1 MTDSEAIYP
10 LKTDLLRHRSIRGA
24 TITAASQAAKFVLML
39 GSQIILARL
48 LNPADFGIVAMVAP
62 ILGFVTIMADLGLL
76 QAVVQ
81 RPVLTRGE
89 LNAVFWINAV
99 LSIAM
104 AVLLMGLAPLLAWIY
119 HEPKLIPVTLAL
131 ASLVVVT
138 GLTLVQIALLNR
150 TMGFVVLSGAET
162 LSLALGLGAGALAAW
177 KGLGYWS
184 LVISQATISVS
195 AASIFWVASSWRP
208 SRPAFKSESLAIL
221 RFGGNITVS
230 NIANYLNTVLDNV
243 LVGYNLGEA
252 PLGLYD
258 RAWKLAVLPMTQL
271 LAPINRVAVPAL
283 SGLAND
289 AERYRNAFAQMLRVL
304 LVVALP
310 GLAVAVMAADPMIGL
325 LFGAKWRGVAPVF
338 SWLCVGALVTPVNY
352 AMFWIFVSQGRA
364 RDQMIYGTAAAI
376 INILAY
382 VAGVHWGL
390 VGVARTSAISVYLL
404 QAPLL
409 VWAGSR
415 SGPIDRAFF
424 FRIIYPFILST
435 LGALAA
441 IKLYDHVHGVTGFV
455 DLAAAVAGAYAASLA
470 ILACFPSGRAAIRN
484 VFAVGKALTSSS
496 LGRLPPKANSA

>member
-1 MTDSEAIYP
+1 MADSDAIYP
-10 LKTDLLRHRSIRGA
+10 LKTDSLRHRSIRGA

-48 LNPADFGIVAMVAP
+48 LNPVDFGIVAMVAP

-76 QAVVQ
+76 QAIVQ

-104 AVLLMGLAPLLAWIY
+104 AALLMGLAPLLAWIY

-150 TMGFVVLSGAET
+150 TMGFGVLSGTET

-195 AASIFWVASSWRP
+195 AASIFWLASSWRP
-208 SRPAFKSESLAIL
+208 SRPVFESESLRIL

-230 NIANYLNTVLDNV
+230 NIANYMNTVLDNV

-289 AERYRNAFAQMLRVL
+289 AERYRNAFAQMLRIL
-304 LVVALP
+304 LVLALP
-310 GLAVAVMAADPMIGL
+310 GLAVAVMVADPMIGL
-325 LFGAKWRGVAPVF
+325 LFGPKWRGVAPVF

-382 VAGVHWGL
+382 VVGVRWGL

-415 SGPIDRAFF
+415 SGPVDRAFF
-424 FRIIYPFILST
+424 VRILYPFVVST
-435 LGALAA
+435 LAA
-441 IKLYDHVHGVTGFV
+441 IAVIALYGRVLGITGFV
-455 DLAAAVAGAYAASLA
+455 DLCAVAVASYATSIS
-470 ILACFPSGRAAIRN
+470 ILACLPSGRAALR
-484 VFAVGKALTSSS
+484 S
-496 LGRLPPKANSA
+496 LFTILRTLVLSRARKPRP